1 MLSILPPNT
10 TGCSQS
16 QPTVVISFV
25 YKINTSIS
33 LRVFSYWIQNRLWFA
48 KFTQIATQ
56 IFRMYF
62 VPHKHLVRRARVQNP
77 VCRKNPSKT
86 YDFIYLLTVVLSF
99 YFRFAFRATAASS
112 KHFDECLLNAIGDD
126 GGREWPMVVEKQKS
140 HNFSEFSLLW
150 PWDQRILRHPP
161 LKPISSRSEKSFP
174 SIGESLNIDSSL
186 TCKPSAVISKPIEY
200 QPFCLPALI
209 RLRFIGRLLMNHW
222 VINIT
227 TLWLWRFCSSHHPR
241 WIDR

>member
-33 LRVFSYWIQNRLWFA
+33 LRVFSHWIQNRLWFA

-62 VPHKHLVRRARVQNP
+62 VSHKHLVRRARVQNP
-77 VCRKNPSKT
+77 VWRKIPAKT
-86 YDFIYLLTVVLSF
+86 YDFIYLLTVVLFF
-99 YFRFAFRATAASS
+99 YFRFAFHATAASS

-126 GGREWPMVVEKQKS
+126 EGRAAYGCRKTKKP
-140 HNFSEFSLLW
+140 NFSEFSLFW
-150 PWDQRILRHPP
+150 PWDQRILRHPTVF
-161 LKPISSRSEKSFP
+161 R
-174 SIGESLNIDSSL
+174 
-186 TCKPSAVISKPIEY
+186 
-200 QPFCLPALI
+200 
-209 RLRFIGRLLMNHW
+209 
-222 VINIT
+222 T
-227 TLWLWRFCSSHHPR
+227 T
-241 WIDR
+241 